1 MCSVVV
7 IVMAVVDIVRIL
19 VVAMMAT
26 ATTAAAAAAACCCLR
41 YDNFRYP
48 VACRATVRKEQ
59 SAGSLATVQF
69 GLDFCKT

>member
-19 VVAMMAT
+19 VVA
-26 ATTAAAAAAACCCLR
+26 LR